1 MSHPPLSLNRVTLLA
16 TLLTCLVV
24 GAPSLVR
31 SQDKDRRPTQTA
43 GVDNTKMGAYRALAE
58 LAYQAVEKRDYPTA
72 AKLARILERTWDKA
86 EEAGGE
92 KALAK
97 TNAELFE
104 QTDEAMDQFIK
115 PVIGYEKSLPDPAKV
130 EVAYHAFLEK
140 LKQAD

>member
-1 MSHPPLSLNRVTLLA
+1 MLRTVFSLKRAMVLAA
-16 TLLTCLVV
+16 TLTGLLV
-24 GAPSLVR
+24 GAASVVR
-31 SQDKDRRPTQTA
+31 SQDKERRPSQTA

-72 AKLARILERTWDKA
+72 AKLARILERTWDRG

-115 PVIGYEKSLPDPAKV
+115 PIIGYEKGLPDPGEV
-130 EVAYHAFLEK
+130 EAAYRVFLEK